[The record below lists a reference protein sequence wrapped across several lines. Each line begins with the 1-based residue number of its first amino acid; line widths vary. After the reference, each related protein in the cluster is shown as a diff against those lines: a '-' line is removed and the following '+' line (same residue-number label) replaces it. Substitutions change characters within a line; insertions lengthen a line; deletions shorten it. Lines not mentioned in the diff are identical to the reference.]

1 MWLHLEDGSRYA
13 PQWVKKYRVDRQQ
26 WLQAGRV
33 PTPTRKLAVRPR
45 AQHRECWLAGNPRP
59 PGTRAPASRPPHSEV
74 WRTEPRLSAP
84 GRAPRGGV
92 PLARRWLGPDSV
104 LHTSEPPLH
113 PTLAAS
119 AFREHTWSSSLMSMN
134 AGTLMAKAGALR
146 TLGPQ
151 TTLTGKRSWA
161 ARRRLTTASGS
172 ACAGLAGRG
181 HQDGRSHGDQS
192 QRPLCG
198 AGPGG
203 GGSGSGTSPTGC
215 LPAWSLVS
223 SNSGRWGVVCV
234 PYYRPACASRGPPTL
249 WVRFFFE
256 L

>member
-1 MWLHLEDGSRYA
+1 
-13 PQWVKKYRVDRQQ
+13 
-26 WLQAGRV
+26 
-33 PTPTRKLAVRPR
+33 
-45 AQHRECWLAGNPRP
+45 
-59 PGTRAPASRPPHSEV
+59 
-74 WRTEPRLSAP
+74 
-84 GRAPRGGV
+84 
-92 PLARRWLGPDSV
+92 
-104 LHTSEPPLH
+104 
-113 PTLAAS
+113 
-119 AFREHTWSSSLMSMN
+119 
-134 AGTLMAKAGALR
+134 MAKAGALR

-151 TTLTGKRSWA
+151 TTPTGKRSWA

-215 LPAWSLVS
+215 FPAWSLVS

-249 WVRFFFE
+249 LKFGCDFFSSYNLTHISAFIE
-256 L
+256 GLASRQAVLSTPGTAVVFKISSPTCSLHSIGGTQNTNSTK